1 MEHYQKM
8 SLFNYTLPSGAE
20 FTVRGPAG
28 ATQAQADRIFY
39 EQVAAGA
46 LVGYQAGQTLTSVA
60 TQITKFELSRLDR
73 GTAGVDTSP
82 VLAINQGLQ
91 IQLDN
96 TQTLLQAVQALPR
109 PVSLPNLANTPLTSP
124 IDEADIVLIKGDNF
138 APSSIGANGTTA
150 LTEFQTQ
157 KILAQIANLVDQ
169 PADQITQDKGL
180 GQYGFT
186 AYALEQAGYVKP
198 GTSLRFFAVEPEDFV
213 TVMSSP
219 SVRTGRDGVYSS
231 SDLLSDPG
239 QQTQVQQQIMQ
250 QSYDSLLASGTIT
263 TPPRPSVNLGTGR
276 VFTSSGLQSVSALTA
291 LSLLSINSQTI
302 SGTIGSAV
310 SSLNSLN
317 RLASTAN
324 INLATIGSG
333 AVNSLTAGL
342 GNLGNLANT
351 NFASLTNQITGGV
364 GALVTTASKF
374 GSEAT
379 ALWAKAGEINFDS
392 IGTGIG
398 NFASSGLNS
407 LTAGI
412 GSSIGNFAS
421 SGLNSLTAGLGNNLN
436 NITGQFSSLAGG
448 LNSITSNL
456 TNLVPGS
463 LSNLT
468 GSLDIFGKAGSFAT
482 NFANPFGAL
491 DSLPNLG
498 SLTAGLS
505 SQLSSVTGALSGQIG
520 ALSGQLTGALT
531 GQLGALSG
539 QLTGALTG
547 QLGALSGQ
555 LTGALTGQLGALSGQ
570 LTGALTGVL
579 GNFGAVAGLFGSG
592 GDLVSGTAVAGGFN
606 NTVNR
611 ATVDAAFARIVG
623 SDKIPLPTFQYPSL
637 AALAPRLDIQQAQN
651 FLQNQLRGA
660 TASVGQ
666 AVSGQVT
673 GAARSLF
680 G

>member
-8 SLFNYTLPSGAE
+8 SIFNYILPSGAE

-219 SVRTGRDGVYSS
+219 SVWTGRDGVYSS
-231 SDLLSDPG
+231 NDLLSDPG

-317 RLASTAN
+317 RLASTVD

-342 GNLGNLANT
+342 GNLGNLANA

-392 IGTGIG
+392 IGTGIS
-398 NFASSGLNS
+398 NFASSGLTS

-421 SGLNSLTAGLGNNLN
+421 SGLNSLTAGLGSNLN
-436 NITGQFSSLAGG
+436 NITGQFSSLAGGLTGG

-491 DSLPNLG
+491 DSLPNIG

-505 SQLSSVTGALSGQIG
+505 SQLSGV
-520 ALSGQLTGALT
+520 TGALT

-579 GNFGAVAGLFGSG
+579 GNFGAVAGLFGGG

-651 FLQNQLRGA
+651 FLRNLPSSTSSTFGQN
-660 TASVGQ
+660 
-666 AVSGQVT
+666 VT
-673 GAARSLF
+673 V
-680 G
+680 